1 MKTIL
6 HIGLEKTGTTSV
18 QQLLK
23 ANRAALLAQG
33 TLIPTSLHPGN
44 NFYLAMASFSSF
56 RPDGLL
62 KAEGIKNQGDLDA
75 FRRKTL
81 GNFQTELRGASA
93 ANQVLISSEHLQ
105 SRLTTLEDIQRLK
118 ANLESVGLREFEVLV
133 YLREPIRI
141 ALSHHS
147 MAIKKG
153 VFVDESFFEPN
164 HPRVSQILGFKASLE
179 MWQEVFGIESLNV
192 RLYPEGAKPS
202 ALIDDFFTA
211 TRISQNGLNLNSDAK
226 RNVNLSL
233 GALQILNQVNRTSK
247 ESGKSLASMAFF
259 DRLER
264 HVPGKGLVADQ
275 KTIESFANHYA
286 ESNEWVRATFFA
298 NQASLFENPLKPSVS
313 LEAPLAMDEVVGVL
327 TAALE
332 LLDERTGELN
342 KLRRWGKLIPQPLKH
357 VFKRFF

>member
-1 MKTIL
+1 MKVTL

-23 ANRAALLAQG
+23 ANRTALLKQG
-33 TLIPTSLHPGN
+33 VLVSTSLHPGN

-62 KAEGIKNQGDLDA
+62 KAEGVKNPKDLDA
-75 FRRKTL
+75 FRRKVL
-81 GNFQTELRGASA
+81 ANFKAELKSAQGAK
-93 ANQVLISSEHLQ
+93 QVLISSEHLQ
-105 SRLTTLEDIQRLK
+105 SRLTSVADISLLK
-118 ANLESVGLREFEVLV
+118 QNLESVGLTEFEILV

-153 VFVDESFFEPN
+153 VYVDETFFEPA
-164 HPRVSQILGFKASLE
+164 HPRVSQILGFKSSLQ
-179 MWQEVFGIESLNV
+179 MWQQVFGSDSLTV

-202 ALIDDFFTA
+202 ALIEDFFEVTGVSA
-211 TRISQNGLNLNSDAK
+211 QNLEMNTDAK

-233 GALQILNQVNRTSK
+233 GALQILNQVNRSSK
-247 ESGKSLASMAFF
+247 ASGKKLASMQFF

-275 KTIESFANHYA
+275 ATIDRFEKHYF
-286 ESNEWVRATFFA
+286 ESNEWVRSNFFA
-298 NQASLFENPLKPSVS
+298 DRPALFDSPMKASES
-313 LEAPLAMDEVVGVL
+313 LDAPLNMDDVAGVL

-332 LLDERTGELN
+332 LLDERTQEVQ
-342 KLRRWGKLIPQPLKH
+342 KLRGWTRVIPRPLKH